1 MLLITLKTHLAP
13 PTIPALILQCQ
24 RKVKICLELLTM
36 IASRW
41 PVAQMI
47 REVSEIVFSERKFEE
62 LLATATNTGEAHQGS
77 KHQPYRRALLQ
88 GKQARPEFMLP
99 KARNIVRMVLT
110 TRADEKVLSHA
121 GVVERPPVMVE
132 DISRTPELRAS
143 IESSLGLAEGSSSFE
158 LSRETFQ
165 FLGALSQ
172 EEGGWGDYAP
182 GSPLIPLFGRGPY

>member
-1 MLLITLKTHLAP
+1 
-13 PTIPALILQCQ
+13 
-24 RKVKICLELLTM
+24 M

-143 IESSLGLAEGSSSFE
+143 IESSLGLAEGSSSFD

-165 FLGALSQ
+165 FLGAFVPRGRRM
-172 EEGGWGDYAP
+172 EGLRAREPTHSTFWER
-182 GSPLIPLFGRGPY
+182 PLLGLTLLGLFYLQ